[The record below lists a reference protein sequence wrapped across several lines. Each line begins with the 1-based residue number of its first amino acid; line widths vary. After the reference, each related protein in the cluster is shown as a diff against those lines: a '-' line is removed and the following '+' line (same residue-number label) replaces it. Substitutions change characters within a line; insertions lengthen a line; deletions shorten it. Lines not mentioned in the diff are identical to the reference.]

1 MSRCPRHVGSLKLSL
16 TMPSIIISYWP
27 LRRREQKREIKG
39 DLSPVSTSDSSSAT
53 GIPMFLLAD
62 IVEHDFYPIEGAR
75 VSVFSP

>member
-1 MSRCPRHVGSLKLSL
+1 
-16 TMPSIIISYWP
+16 
-27 LRRREQKREIKG
+27 
-39 DLSPVSTSDSSSAT
+39 LSPVSTSDSSSAT